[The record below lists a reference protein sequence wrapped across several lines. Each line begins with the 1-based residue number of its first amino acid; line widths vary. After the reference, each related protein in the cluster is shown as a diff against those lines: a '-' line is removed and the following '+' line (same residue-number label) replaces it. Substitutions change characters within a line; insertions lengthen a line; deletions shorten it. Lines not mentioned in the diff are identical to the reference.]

1 MSMRI
6 LCVLFLL
13 IGGALWL
20 PACSRQEHETL
31 TVLAGS
37 ELEDLSPMFD
47 QIQANTGVTLAM
59 QYTGTLDGA
68 ERLIAGE
75 EVDLAWFSHG
85 KYLSLLQGANKRI
98 LAQEKIMLSPV
109 VLGVKESKANAWG
122 WSNNSDLTWSD
133 ITVKASSGELRY
145 AMASPPSSNSGF
157 TALVGVTAALS
168 GATGDF
174 DANTINKVQLQAFF
188 TGQKLTAGSSGWLAE
203 RYAQEQD
210 QLDGLINYESV
221 LLQLN
226 DGGKLKEK
234 LRLIYPREGIITA
247 DYPLML
253 LNEHKRTAF
262 DRLVAYLRSPEFQQ
276 LIVEHT
282 QRRSVLPQVTL
293 PAQFPKQL
301 LVELPF
307 PSTLEALDRILF
319 SYLDEQRIPSHPF
332 FVLDISGSMDGD
344 RLAQLKTAMN
354 NLTGLDQ
361 SLTGRFARFRS
372 RERVTILTFNDR
384 VDGRPQFFTEI
395 VSSQAQDMTPIR
407 QFVDG
412 LKASGNTAIFAA
424 LLRAYE
430 LIQQAQAQDPTRYY
444 SIVLMTDGENTAGP
458 SEAEFFARYASLPEE
473 VKQIKMFTI
482 LFGEADRETME
493 KIATATGGR
502 SFDGSKKS
510 LSEIFKTIRGYQ

>member
-1 MSMRI
+1 
-6 LCVLFLL
+6 V
-13 IGGALWL
+13 
-20 PACSRQEHETL
+20 
-31 TVLAGS
+31 
-37 ELEDLSPMFD
+37 
-47 QIQANTGVTLAM
+47 
-59 QYTGTLDGA
+59 
-68 ERLIAGE
+68 
-75 EVDLAWFSHG
+75 
-85 KYLSLLQGANKRI
+85 
-98 LAQEKIMLSPV
+98 
-109 VLGVKESKANAWG
+109 
-122 WSNNSDLTWSD
+122 
-133 ITVKASSGELRY
+133 
-145 AMASPPSSNSGF
+145 
-157 TALVGVTAALS
+157 
-168 GATGDF
+168 
-174 DANTINKVQLQAFF
+174 
-188 TGQKLTAGSSGWLAE
+188 
-203 RYAQEQD
+203 QEQD
-210 QLDGLINYESV
+210 RLDGMINYESV

-226 DGGKLKEK
+226 SSGKLKEK

-253 LNEHKRTAF
+253 LNENKRAAF
-262 DRLVAYLRSPEFQQ
+262 DRLVTYLRSPEFQQ
-276 LIVEHT
+276 LIVEYT

-372 RERVTILTFNDR
+372 RERITILTFNDL
-384 VDGRPQFFTEI
+384 VDGRPQFSAEI
-395 VSSQAQDMTPIR
+395 SSAQTQDMTPIR
-407 QFVDG
+407 QFIDG
-412 LKASGNTAIFAA
+412 LRASGNTAIFAA

-430 LIQQAQAQDPTRYY
+430 LVRQAQAQDPTRYY
-444 SIVLMTDGENTAGP
+444 SIVLMTDGENTAGL
-458 SEAEFFARYASLPEE
+458 SEAEFFTRYASLPEE
-473 VKQIKMFTI
+473 VKQIKTFTV

-502 SFDGSKKS
+502 SFDGRKKS